1 MRQNGAIK
9 TPCCRYRFYFVDR
22 RISASVVS
30 QSGRDD
36 NMEDPNP
43 TTQVDVAIVG
53 AGPIGLCFANA
64 LSRRG
69 ISSVLIDR
77 QSRASLESPGNDGRE
92 IALTR
97 ASQQILDTLGV
108 WPRVEPVERARM
120 RAAKVFD
127 GQSLFA
133 MQIAP
138 DASRDEPLGCLVP
151 NQVIRRAAYAALTAP
166 DADRAEVLWR
176 DEGAIESFQADE
188 AKVEIR
194 LRGGE
199 RFHAALLVA
208 ADGRFSAT
216 RRAMGIPAHTY
227 QHGQHML
234 VCRMRHEKA
243 HDQTAWEW
251 FGHGQTL
258 ALLPVDAHCSSVV
271 LTLSP
276 TAMEAQMAMSAA
288 QFDADIT
295 RRFEGRLGEMHKA
308 GEAHRYPLASVYA
321 ERFVDRRQALI
332 GDAAVGMHPV
342 TAHGFN
348 LGLEGLWRLATL
360 IGDARRDGR
369 DIAAASLLARYQRE
383 RRLATGPLFA
393 ATLAIVG
400 LYTDDRTPARWLR
413 KAVLRAGDAAWPVRR
428 LIASHL
434 MRSAGGAG
442 R

>member
-1 MRQNGAIK
+1 MQ
-9 TPCCRYRFYFVDR
+9 
-22 RISASVVS
+22 
-30 QSGRDD
+30 
-36 NMEDPNP
+36 DPNP
-43 TTQVDVAIVG
+43 ITQVPITQVDVAIVG

-69 ISSVLIDR
+69 VSSVLIDR
-77 QSRASLESPGNDGRE
+77 QSRSSLETPGNDGRE

-97 ASQQILDTLGV
+97 ASQQILDKLDV
-108 WPRVEPVERARM
+108 WSRVDPAERARM

-138 DASRDEPLGCLVP
+138 AASRDEPLGCLVP
-151 NQVIRRAAYAALTAP
+151 NQVIRRAAYAAVSASGP
-166 DADRAEVLWR
+166 GRAEVLWR
-176 DEGAIESFQADE
+176 NESEIEAFQADD
-188 AKVEIR
+188 AQVEIR
-194 LRGGE
+194 LHGGE
-199 RFHAALLVA
+199 KLHAALLVA

-216 RRAMGIPAHTY
+216 RRAMGIPAHIY

-234 VCRMRHEKA
+234 VCRMRHEQA

-258 ALLPVDAHCSSVV
+258 ALLPVDTHCSSVV
-271 LTLSP
+271 LTLP
-276 TAMEAQMAMSAA
+276 PAEMEAQLAMPQAA
-288 QFDADIT
+288 FEADIT
-295 RRFEGRLGEMHKA
+295 RRFDGRLGEMRQA

-321 ERFVDRRQALI
+321 ERFVGRRQALI

-360 IGDARRDGR
+360 IGDARSEGR
-369 DIAAASLLARYQRE
+369 DIASRPLLARYQRE
-383 RRLATGPLFA
+383 QRLATGPLFA

-428 LIASHL
+428 LIAGHL
-434 MRSAGGAG
+434 MRSAG
-442 R
+442 